1 MAREFMDVS
10 NADTF
15 VPRERSPADAAPNR
29 DSRAGRLSLE
39 RADGERACLRAEQVK
54 AAPVQVVQLLI
65 EKGGRVRERRKI
77 KSIRK
82 STLQLLFLLMGAT
95 ELTEDNKDTMGFP
108 REIVSDYYKLC
119 EYIHYD
125 HSASAA
131 A

>member
-10 NADTF
+10 DADAF

-65 EKGGRVRERRKI
+65 EKGGRVRERRD
-77 KSIRK
+77 RVV
-82 STLQLLFLLMGAT
+82 LA
-95 ELTEDNKDTMGFP
+95 
-108 REIVSDYYKLC
+108 V
-119 EYIHYD
+119 
-125 HSASAA
+125 
-131 A
+131 